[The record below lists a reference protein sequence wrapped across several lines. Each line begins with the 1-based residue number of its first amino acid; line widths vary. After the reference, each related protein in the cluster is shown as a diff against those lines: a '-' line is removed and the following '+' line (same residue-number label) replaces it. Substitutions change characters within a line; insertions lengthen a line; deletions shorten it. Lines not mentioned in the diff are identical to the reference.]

1 MKKQKIKTKN
11 EKLRFKRIKSTF
23 AVIIMAMTILN
34 AIITT
39 SNYFIYE
46 KKTIELNDNYLRIE
60 NELRPREFD
69 NNLKLTLYKE
79 VKDAITK
86 KDSTIQQATLIMVNN
101 MLDYDSIFREK
112 LINVLLQST
121 NSSKLI
127 ETQKKIDTFMEAET
141 SIRSSIFTIDIFYLE
156 QNKEKTKPL
165 AQVVSSILKQ
175 KYPNVNIRERLLP
188 DNINSKLGYQIDHN
202 QIRYDSDINEEKFAN
217 EILRE
222 IHKKNIFSNEEPTLK
237 RIKNRTKNYLSI
249 FIVGS

>member
-1 MKKQKIKTKN
+1 
-11 EKLRFKRIKSTF
+11 
-23 AVIIMAMTILN
+23 MAMTILN

-127 ETQKKIDTFMEAET
+127 ETQKKIDNLWRRKQVLGLAFSRLIY
-141 SIRSSIFTIDIFYLE
+141 SI
-156 QNKEKTKPL
+156 
-165 AQVVSSILKQ
+165 
-175 KYPNVNIRERLLP
+175 
-188 DNINSKLGYQIDHN
+188 
-202 QIRYDSDINEEKFAN
+202 
-217 EILRE
+217 
-222 IHKKNIFSNEEPTLK
+222 
-237 RIKNRTKNYLSI
+237 
-249 FIVGS
+249 